1 CFLLLFFQAEDGIRD
16 RNVTGVQ
23 TCALPIWISNFETKD
38 PLYFRAEPVGCTA
51 TILTKIFKEKQV
63 EISATN
69 AKLLVSAIISDTL
82 LFKSPTCTDE
92 DQQAAKELAEI
103 AGIDLDTYGLDML
116 KPGTDISEKS
126 VAELIHMDAKEFTM
140 GDAKVEIAQINT
152 IDTEE
157 VYKKQTAFETEINK
171 EIEAKGLDLFLL
183 AVIDILNS
191 NSEVL
196 ALGKASDNV
205 EKAFDVQLAANRAL
219 LEGVVSRKKQI
230 VTKLGATF

>member
-1 CFLLLFFQAEDGIRD
+1 
-16 RNVTGVQ
+16 
-23 TCALPIWISNFETKD
+23 
-38 PLYFRAEPVGCTA
+38 
-51 TILTKIFKEKQV
+51 
-63 EISATN
+63 
-69 AKLLVSAIISDTL
+69 
-82 LFKSPTCTDE
+82 
-92 DQQAAKELAEI
+92 
-103 AGIDLDTYGLDML
+103 ML
-116 KPGTDISEKS
+116 KAGTDISEKS

-183 AVIDILNS
+183 AVTDILNS